1 MDFLRK
7 LEGLSPY
14 LKGACVG
21 GLEGLRKRIYISCYL
36 LQWKRR
42 RRERKNDI
50 VIKNIVKS

>member
-21 GLEGLRKRIYISCYL
+21 GLEGLRKRIYVSCYL